1 MWEII
6 QWYSIASIFL
16 GSSSQLVL
24 SSGERNSKVN
34 VIPKVGSGILKA
46 LSIDTSTATIGSY
59 CRNSFLLGQML
70 SLLT

>member
-1 MWEII
+1 
-6 QWYSIASIFL
+6 
-16 GSSSQLVL
+16 
-24 SSGERNSKVN
+24 VN